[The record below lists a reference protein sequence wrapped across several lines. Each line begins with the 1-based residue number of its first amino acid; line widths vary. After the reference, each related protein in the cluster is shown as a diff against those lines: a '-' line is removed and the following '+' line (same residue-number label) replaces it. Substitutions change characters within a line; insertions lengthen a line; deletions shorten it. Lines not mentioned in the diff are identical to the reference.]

1 MANQDETVF
10 VNYEKSGQDPS
21 GAGMA
26 PRGAGGGAGS
36 LTGRADRPAGKN
48 LSREL
53 ERAYLELGKAYYEG
67 GFEDPLPQLL
77 PLFDKITRLRKEE
90 ERQKGLCPGCGSP
103 VGENA
108 LFCGKCGYRLK
119 GGN

>member
-10 VNYEKSGQDPS
+10 VNNEKSGQDPS
-21 GAGMA
+21 GTGMA
-26 PRGAGGGAGS
+26 PRGAGGGQG
-36 LTGRADRPAGKN
+36 GPEDGEVRPAGAD
-48 LSREL
+48 LSQEL

-67 GFEDPLPQLL
+67 GLEDPLPQLL

-108 LFCGKCGYRLK
+108 LFCGNCGYRLK

>member
-21 GAGMA
+21 GTGMA
-26 PRGAGGGAGS
+26 PRGAGGGQG
-36 LTGRADRPAGKN
+36 GPEDGEVRPAGAD
-48 LSREL
+48 LSQEL

>member
-21 GAGMA
+21 GA
-26 PRGAGGGAGS
+26 
-36 LTGRADRPAGKN
+36 DRPAGKN

-53 ERAYLELGKAYYEG
+53 ERAYRELGKAYYEG